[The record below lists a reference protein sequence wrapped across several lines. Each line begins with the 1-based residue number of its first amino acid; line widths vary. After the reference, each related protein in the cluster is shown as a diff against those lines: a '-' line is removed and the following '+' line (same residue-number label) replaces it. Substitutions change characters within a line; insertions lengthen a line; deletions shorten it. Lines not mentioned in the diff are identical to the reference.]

1 MRPVIRV
8 KGRNRQHRVEQIPN
22 LIEVQL
28 NSYRWF
34 LREGLRELFDNFSPI
49 SDFTGN
55 LRLSFGEYTL
65 GEPKYPLIE
74 CRDRDA
80 THEAPLKVQVQLL
93 NTTTGEMKESEVYLG
108 DLPIM
113 TDTGTFIINGA
124 ERAVVSQLARSPG
137 VYFKSNIDYSGKIL
151 YSAQVIPSEGAW
163 LDFDTDAN
171 GVISVKIGQ
180 AHRFPATTLLRAMH
194 RINTVPGHELLAT
207 NSDADIINLFGYRE
221 ELENP
226 AADDL
231 VLKRAAEDIVDTNTG
246 EVLVEKGMRIDR
258 PTALKIGGLNLAK
271 VAVIQVNS
279 MIEATLEKDP
289 TRNEDQA
296 LVDIYRRDR
305 PGDPVTPE
313 LARQR
318 LSGIFADPR
327 RYDQARVGRY
337 KLNKKLGMSIP
348 EKYTTLTKED
358 LISIMRYVILL
369 DETVE
374 STDAISVDE
383 IDHLM
388 NKRVRSVGELL
399 QNQFRLGFLR
409 MERIIRERMTSLDPE
424 NMTPQS
430 VISTKPISAAI
441 KSFFGSS
448 QLSQFMDQ
456 TNPLAE
462 LTHKR
467 RLSALGPGGLSRQSA
482 KLEVRDVHHSHYGR
496 ICPIETPEGP
506 NIGLIG
512 SMAVYGRL
520 NDYGF
525 LETPYRK
532 VISGKVTEDIEFLT
546 ADEEEGHFIVPATT
560 NADDD
565 GTIIP
570 DKDGR
575 CICRHRSSYPRIR
588 TSEIDYMDTSAKQTV
603 SVATCLIPFL
613 ENDDANRALM
623 GSNMQRQS
631 VPLVRTQASYVMTG
645 LESRAAQDSGAVTLA
660 RAAGIVTAVDASRLE
675 VTRPDGIVDNYRLI
689 NFRRS
694 NQATCINQKPLV
706 NIGQYVTKGTPMAD
720 GACTDNGHLALGR
733 NVLVAFM
740 PWEGFNYED
749 AIILNERMFRDDV
762 YTSIHIE
769 KYEIEARETKVG
781 PEEITRDIPNV
792 GEDALRDLDE
802 DGVIRVGAEVR
813 AEDILVGKVAPK
825 GQEELTSEE
834 KLVRA
839 IFGEKAAE
847 MRDTSLR
854 VPHGEKGKVVDVKR
868 FSRIKSQCE
877 RCGQE
882 FQLGKVESL
891 TYCNR
896 CGGALKRIPGDELSP
911 GVNQLVRVFIAQR
924 RKIMEGDKMA
934 GRHGN
939 KGVVSRILPPAD
951 MPHLPDG
958 TPVDIVL
965 NPLGVPSRMNIGQIM
980 ETHLGLVASELG
992 CCFSNPIFEGAPE
1005 SEILTYLALTMQRKR
1020 RMVLTEYMQSDM
1032 GITAAPDYTA
1042 EITAESLRAEI
1053 VRENMP
1059 KLVKNLEEYKNIF
1072 KQHLLD
1078 AAKLL
1083 MPKMPANN
1091 PFKLVTV
1098 RLSVMDAFDDAEA
1111 RAKWADADLEQRE
1124 IWLAN
1129 ELKER
1134 VDSRIGFNENTGKCY
1149 LYDGRTGDKFD
1160 QPVTIGYCYM
1170 LKLVHLVDD
1179 KIHARS
1185 TGPYSLVT
1193 QQPLGGKAQFGGQR
1207 FGEMEVWALEA
1218 YGAAHVLQEI
1228 LTIKSDDVQGRVKTY
1243 ESIVKGANINEPGIP
1258 ESFKIL
1264 IKELQSLGLQI
1275 SVENAEAEKI
1285 DLELED
1291 DEPTRPGR

>member
-8 KGRNRQHRVEQIPN
+8 KGRTRQYRAEQIPN
-22 LIEVQL
+22 LIEIQL
-28 NSYRWF
+28 NSYEWF

-49 SDFTGN
+49 EDFTGT
-55 LRLSFGEYTL
+55 LRLSFGEYFT
-65 GEPKYPLIE
+65 GDPKYPIEE

-80 THEAPLKVQVQLL
+80 TYEAPLKVQVQLL
-93 NTTTGEMKESEVYLG
+93 NTTTGELKESEVYLG

-113 TDTGTFIINGA
+113 TDTGTFVINGA

-137 VYFKSNIDYSGKIL
+137 VYFKDTIDYSGRIL

-171 GVISVKIGQ
+171 GVISVKVGQ
-180 AHRFPATTLLRAMH
+180 THRFPATTLLRAMH
-194 RINTVPGHELLAT
+194 SINTVPGSEQIAT
-207 NSDADIINLFGYRE
+207 STDSDIIALFGKPV
-221 ELENP
+221 ELEAP
-226 AADDL
+226 TSDQL
-231 VLKRAAEDIVDTNTG
+231 VGKRAWEDIVDPNTG
-246 EVLVEKGMRIDR
+246 ELLAGKGIRIER
-258 PTALKIGGLNLAK
+258 EPARRIGALALPR
-271 VAVIQVNS
+271 VVITEIS
-279 MIEATLEKDP
+279 PLIEATLEKDP

-296 LVDIYRRDR
+296 LIDIYRRDR

-318 LSGIFADPR
+318 LAGIFCDSR
-327 RYDQARVGRY
+327 RYDLARVGRY
-337 KLNKKLGMSIP
+337 MVNKKLGLAIP
-348 EKYTTLTKED
+348 ESITTLTKED
-358 LISIMRYVILL
+358 ILALLGYLVRL
-369 DETVE
+369 DEDDPVAT
-374 STDAISVDE
+374 VDE

-399 QNQFRLGFLR
+399 QNQFRLGLLR

-424 NMTPQS
+424 SVTPQA

-520 NDYGF
+520 NAYGF

-532 VISGKVTEDIEFLT
+532 VVNSRATSDVAYLT
-546 ADEEEGHFIVPATT
+546 ADEEEGHHIVPAATQMD
-560 NADDD
+560 ADDN
-565 GTIIP
+565 IIP

-575 CICRHRSSYPRIR
+575 VICRYRSSYPRVQPN
-588 TSEIDYMDTSAKQTV
+588 EIDYMDMSPKQTV

-631 VPLVRTQASYVMTG
+631 VPLISTEAPFVMTG
-645 LESRAAQDSGAVTLA
+645 LEDRAAQDSGAVTLA
-660 RAAGIVTAVDASRLE
+660 RAAGKVTRADAARVE
-675 VTRPDGIVDNYRLI
+675 VTRITGEVDGYNLV
-689 NFRRS
+689 NFLRS
-694 NQATCINQKPLV
+694 NQATAINQKPLV
-706 NIGQYVTKGTPMAD
+706 HPGQYVRKGEPLAD
-720 GACTDNGHLALGR
+720 GPCTSEGHLALGR
-733 NVLVAFM
+733 NILVAFM

-749 AIILNERMFRDDV
+749 AIILSDRMTRDDV
-762 YTSIHIE
+762 YSSVHVE

-781 PEEITRDIPNV
+781 PEEITSDIPNV
-792 GEDALRDLDE
+792 GDEALKDLDE
-802 DGVIRVGAEVR
+802 DGVIRIGAEVH

-868 FSRIKSQCE
+868 FSRIKSVCE
-877 RCGQE
+877 RCHAE
-882 FQLGKVESL
+882 YQLGKAEIRN
-891 TYCNR
+891 YCDR
-896 CGGALKRIPGDELSP
+896 CGGEVHRVPGDELLP
-911 GVNQLVRVFIAQR
+911 GVNQLVRVFVAQR
-924 RKIMEGDKMA
+924 RKVMEGDKMA

-939 KGVVSRILPPAD
+939 KGVVAKILPSED

-958 TPVDIVL
+958 TPVDIIL

-980 ETHLGLVASELG
+980 ETHLGVVANELG
-992 CCFSNPIFEGAPE
+992 CSFENPIFEGAKE
-1005 SEILTYLALTMQRKR
+1005 EEILAYLSLTMQRVR
-1020 RMVLTEYMQSDM
+1020 RHVLANYLSEDLGLEMP
-1032 GITAAPDYTA
+1032 GITDNMEADRLVR
-1042 EITAESLRAEI
+1042 EIRGRDLHGVQNRATELRADYQ
-1053 VRENMP
+1053 R
-1059 KLVKNLEEYKNIF
+1059 LLE
-1072 KQHLLD
+1072 D
-1078 AAKLL
+1078 AAGRLL
-1083 MPKMPANN
+1083 EQMTDEN
-1091 PFKLVTV
+1091 PFSLITV
-1098 RLSVMDAFDDAEA
+1098 RGVSLDEWNDATDDRRLA
-1111 RAKWADADLEQRE
+1111 
-1124 IWLAN
+1124 WLAE
-1129 ELKER
+1129 ELGRR
-1134 VDSRIGFNENTGKCY
+1134 VDSRIGFDEHTGKCHM
-1149 LYDGRTGDKFD
+1149 YDGRTGDIFS
-1160 QPVTIGYCYM
+1160 QPVTIGYTYM
-1170 LKLVHLVDD
+1170 MKLVHLVDD

-1218 YGAAHVLQEI
+1218 YGAAHTLQEI
-1228 LTIKSDDVQGRVKTY
+1228 LTIKSDDVMGRVKTY

-1275 SVENAEAEKI
+1275 QVENAEAEKI

-1291 DEPTRPGR
+1291 EESLRMGNRYPG